1 MSQAMQEL
9 KFLIGPF
16 FRHFPMWNVFYA
28 VLHNFLGNI
37 LPITLAV
44 GYNEY
49 LKSRFAQFSS
59 SEFQIFCKI

>member
-1 MSQAMQEL
+1 MQEL

-16 FRHFPMWNVFYA
+16 FRHFPKMCSMYA
-28 VLHNFLGNI
+28 VLHNLLGNI

-59 SEFQIFCKI
+59 

>member
-1 MSQAMQEL
+1 MQEL

-16 FRHFPMWNVFYA
+16 FRHFPMLNVFYA

-44 GYNEY
+44 GYNE
-49 LKSRFAQFSS
+49 
-59 SEFQIFCKI
+59 